1 MDRNKEKV
9 ESMLNRFVNM
19 EIEQKPVSKQWRPRA
34 SQCGPNYIKR
44 LSVSSD
50 ENIDDVTKK
59 HSDSYRYLGAM
70 KKLNGVREV
79 FETKLAGS
87 RKRRKTGDDMFK
99 RILEEFVLLAME
111 EKFLREEEDKDNME
125 EKFMMHLPLLD
136 ENMLERTIVKLKLS
150 NKYASRDLLEEQRD
164 EHHA

>member
-34 SQCGPNYIKR
+34 SQCEHLVRDLNDEINKLLPEKLRWEHKIIDLGGPNYIKR

-111 EKFLREEEDKDNME
+111 EK
-125 EKFMMHLPLLD
+125 
-136 ENMLERTIVKLKLS
+136 VS
-150 NKYASRDLLEEQRD
+150 
-164 EHHA
+164 